1 MEAMR
6 GPLFSPKSVFW
17 RVNREIACTFA
28 APRAVMMQI
37 AHPLVAAGVAEHSE
51 FRKHRF
57 ARLYRTSLAAA
68 AITFGSKDF
77 ALRAVRSINQKHQK
91 VHGVLKTQAGPFAA
105 GTPYDANDPELK
117 LWVLATITDSTLL
130 VYDSFVSRLTD
141 DDCESYYADNLRV
154 AELFGIPSS
163 ITPQNYKDF
172 RVYFDRMMAGE
183 AIHVSDEARDI
194 ADALFARTPS
204 GLLLFAGSALSLGLL
219 PERLHDEFG
228 FGSRVPAARSWKRI
242 PNLCRSLRRFT
253 PSVLCAHPV
262 ATLSQLLLPS
272 R

>member
-1 MEAMR
+1 LR
-6 GPLFSPKSVFW
+6 HRW
-17 RVNREIACTFA
+17 FA
-28 APRAVMMQI
+28 AGGARAQRVSKASLCAFVSNVTRRGSHYNSAVKI
-37 AHPLVAAGVAEHSE
+37 S
-51 FRKHRF
+51 RF
-57 ARLYRTSLAAA
+57 ARW
-68 AITFGSKDF
+68 
-77 ALRAVRSINQKHQK
+77 RSINQKHQK

>member
-1 MEAMR
+1 
-6 GPLFSPKSVFW
+6 
-17 RVNREIACTFA
+17 
-28 APRAVMMQI
+28 
-37 AHPLVAAGVAEHSE
+37 
-51 FRKHRF
+51 
-57 ARLYRTSLAAA
+57 LYRTSLAAA

-154 AELFGIPSS
+154 GELFGIPSS

-172 RVYFDRMMAGE
+172 VCILIE
-183 AIHVSDEARDI
+183 
-194 ADALFARTPS
+194 
-204 GLLLFAGSALSLGLL
+204 
-219 PERLHDEFG
+219 
-228 FGSRVPAARSWKRI
+228 
-242 PNLCRSLRRFT
+242 
-253 PSVLCAHPV
+253 
-262 ATLSQLLLPS
+262 
-272 R
+272 